1 MGKGAGLKRA
11 GLILVCFLLLL
22 PLGALG
28 DDDAAKDLT
37 KSCTF
42 TFTGGTKG
50 LEDMLKDGS
59 TRYACSLET
68 NCRLTIR
75 AGEPMGALVLR
86 LSQLSSAFVLVE
98 RDALGLPLG
107 TRTVQTDAIA
117 LTVPLD
123 IGCRIVEILPLEE
136 LRLAEVSV
144 FGSGT
149 LPDDT
154 PHPAAALEKAD
165 FLLVST
171 HPDDEWV
178 FLGGVY
184 PLYGGERGLAGTVV
198 YVTLPNWQRAHECIN
213 GLWLGGVDTHPF
225 FLGFPD
231 IPMNSPRSKKDRC
244 KQEDVTLEL
253 VRLYRK
259 IKPLVVVT
267 QDPVNGEYGHWQHK
281 LSAKAAYD
289 AVALAA
295 DPDYDPD
302 SATEY
307 GTWTVWKVYQ
317 HFATG
322 MSRIRLP
329 VNTPLSHY
337 GGKTALEVAKAAF
350 QAHVSQATG
359 PFRPGASR
367 SSRGDI
373 VHFGL
378 TWSTV
383 GPDTG
388 NDLFEH
394 IPEELL
400 AGYAPPISCFL

>member
-1 MGKGAGLKRA
+1 
-11 GLILVCFLLLL
+11 
-22 PLGALG
+22 
-28 DDDAAKDLT
+28 
-37 KSCTF
+37 
-42 TFTGGTKG
+42 
-50 LEDMLKDGS
+50 
-59 TRYACSLET
+59 
-68 NCRLTIR
+68 
-75 AGEPMGALVLR
+75 
-86 LSQLSSAFVLVE
+86 
-98 RDALGLPLG
+98 
-107 TRTVQTDAIA
+107 
-117 LTVPLD
+117 
-123 IGCRIVEILPLEE
+123 
-136 LRLAEVSV
+136 
-144 FGSGT
+144 
-149 LPDDT
+149 
-154 PHPAAALEKAD
+154 
-165 FLLVST
+165 
-171 HPDDEWV
+171 
-178 FLGGVY
+178 
-184 PLYGGERGLAGTVV
+184 
-198 YVTLPNWQRAHECIN
+198 
-213 GLWLGGVDTHPF
+213 
-225 FLGFPD
+225 
-231 IPMNSPRSKKDRC
+231 MNSPKSRKDLC

-267 QDPVNGEYGHWQHK
+267 QDPANGEYGHWQHK

-302 SATEY
+302 SASEY

-322 MSRIRLP
+322 MSRVRLS

-337 GGKTALEVAKAAF
+337 GGKTALEVAQAAF
-350 QAHVSQATG
+350 KAHETQVAG

-394 IPEELL
+394 IPEEQLVGYVPPTPTPTPEPTPEPTPSPTPTPTPTPGPWDEAEEKALWAADHAGPLAAGIVGLL
-400 AGYAPPISCFL
+400 AVGVALHQYRRAHHKHAAGKS